1 MERKLHAVFV
11 IVEEKRILSI
21 PLNSSLELPWLWS
34 QGNQS
39 SSVRG
44 SIARHKGSPSGWAA
58 APAGELCRELCAY
71 RCSRQQPKIEDQ
83 FPLPPLRRGHQ
94 RGQFPDT
101 PGQGSPTSLERLQQR
116 DLP

>member
-21 PLNSSLELPWLWS
+21 PLNSSLEFPWLWS

-83 FPLPPLRRGHQ
+83 VSPPSSQTG
-94 RGQFPDT
+94 
-101 PGQGSPTSLERLQQR
+101 TSEETI
-116 DLP
+116 P